1 MIICSGA
8 MLRMKSFP
16 LGSTQQCP
24 QATSIAY
31 TCISMFL
38 LACDALI
45 PILTLYPDTTS
56 VCSAAAEEMEGW
68 IEFWRLSSSAH
79 THGLALPSRQSPQI
93 PMAHAESCSAQT
105 VGGISF
111 SWEKSPLQCPPLP
124 QPLGAER
131 EVCFIVCHPKHLKKL
146 HKSIKVMNLL
156 SRGKQTETGRR

>member
-1 MIICSGA
+1 

-16 LGSTQQCP
+16 LGNTQQCP

-31 TCISMFL
+31 TCIPMFL

-79 THGLALPSRQSPQI
+79 THGLALSSRQTPKFPWPTQRVALPKLWEELAFPGRNPLCSVPRSP
-93 PMAHAESCSAQT
+93 
-105 VGGISF
+105 
-111 SWEKSPLQCPPLP
+111 SPSELSVKC
-124 QPLGAER
+124 
-131 EVCFIVCHPKHLKKL
+131 V
-146 HKSIKVMNLL
+146 LL
-156 SRGKQTETGRR
+156 FVTRST